1 MRNISLLLGFLIL
14 LCITFSCMF
23 TVQETDNAILIR
35 LGVLLLNSDDS
46 VKVLKPGLHFKIPI
60 VEEARSF
67 DRRLHMLDIQ
77 SSRIFTIEKKYV
89 LVDFYVQW
97 RIDNLG
103 LFYTRTDGRK
113 HKAEALLEQKV
124 VSGLR
129 AEFGRRTINEV
140 VSGERIELMERLKK
154 TTDENVGNL
163 GLTVVDVR
171 IKRIDLPDEVSGS
184 VYDRMR
190 SERERVASEI
200 RAEGRAEAIK
210 KRAEADKIKRVLLSE
225 ANRKSREIQGEGEAA
240 AVKIYAEAYS
250 EDPNFFEFYRS
261 LEAYRNSFSKK
272 GDVLVLKP
280 DSEFFKFFKG
290 IDNK

>member
-1 MRNISLLLGFLIL
+1 MIKTNNYSNQVLIIEDKGYSQFFKTSILIL
-14 LCITFSCMF
+14 RHT
-23 TVQETDNAILIR
+23 IL
-35 LGVLLLNSDDS
+35 LHLHKCFKN
-46 VKVLKPGLHFKIPI
+46 KVKIPI
-60 VEEARSF
+60 F
-67 DRRLHMLDIQ
+67 
-77 SSRIFTIEKKYV
+77 SS
-89 LVDFYVQW
+89 LQC
-97 RIDNLG
+97 
-103 LFYTRTDGRK
+103 
-113 HKAEALLEQKV
+113 
-124 VSGLR
+124 
-129 AEFGRRTINEV
+129 
-140 VSGERIELMERLKK
+140 
-154 TTDENVGNL
+154 
-163 GLTVVDVR
+163 VVDVR